1 MTKQCNKCKEI
12 KDVSNFYRRK
22 QKASLGYRYLCKAC
36 DNIASNA
43 RRKKNG
49 WIKEKK
55 RQGLGSKH
63 SKKSKLNSQKHRVEM
78 SSMYIKSLITKKS
91 KNLKP
96 EDIPDELITTYREH
110 LILKRKLGLTP
121 KLKEVKLLPT

>member
-121 KLKEVKLLPT
+121 KLKNS

>member
-110 LILKRKLGLTP
+110 LKLKRKLGLTP
-121 KLKEVKLLPT
+121 KLKNS

>member
-1 MTKQCNKCKEI
+1 MAKKCNKCKEI

-63 SKKSKLNSQKHRVEM
+63 SKKSKVNSQKHRIEM
-78 SSMYIKSLITKKS
+78 SDMYIRSLMTKRS
-91 KNLKP
+91 KVLNP
-96 EDIPDELITTYREH
+96 EDIPIELVDLHRENFK
-110 LILKRKLGLTP
+110 LKRLLELTR
-121 KLKEVKLLPT
+121 KLKGEEVPP